1 MPSRSLD
8 VPLAPDRAAD
18 PASELPAAELVARI
32 VERHHGYLR
41 SALPS
46 VAPLVERIAAV
57 HGDRD
62 PALVEVAAA
71 FAALR
76 ARIEPHLVDEE
87 ERLFPALLS
96 GRAGDPASAAAL
108 EQLRAEHAGIR
119 SGLRR
124 LRELTRGYAPPEW
137 ACRTYRRA
145 LAELEDLEADLGRHL
160 RLEQEVLV
168 ARLAAAARAL
178 RPPLPPPPS
187 PESR

>member
-1 MPSRSLD
+1 MPGLPIHAAGGGAPFADLD
-8 VPLAPDRAAD
+8 PG
-18 PASELPAAELVARI
+18 LPAEALVARI

-46 VAPLVERIAAV
+46 VAPLVEKIASV

-62 PALVEVAAA
+62 PALHEVAAA

-76 ARIEPHLVDEE
+76 VRLEPHLADEE
-87 ERLFPALLS
+87 LRLFPALLA

-108 EQLRAEHAGIR
+108 EQLRAEHAEIR
-119 SGLRR
+119 AGLRR

-160 RLEQEVLV
+160 HLEQDVLV
-168 ARLAAAARAL
+168 ARLS
-178 RPPLPPPPS
+178 PS
-187 PESR
+187 PSPRARRADEPDLA